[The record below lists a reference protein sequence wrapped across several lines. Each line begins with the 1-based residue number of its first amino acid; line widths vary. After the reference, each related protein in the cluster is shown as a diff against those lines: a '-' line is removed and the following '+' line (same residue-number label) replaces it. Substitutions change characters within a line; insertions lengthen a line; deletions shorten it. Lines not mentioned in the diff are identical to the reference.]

1 MRRQPPA
8 LFGMVVPDWGSECT
22 SEIAGFGASTPLSM
36 ETRAQRAKIYM
47 EVSLLMRYNSASD
60 IFLAAAEGFEAMAS
74 KRWRDALHKLR
85 TQLGTDSNTDEL
97 GKKTLAKHSVYYMLA
112 SGVPG
117 LISFLSIA
125 IYSRLLPPD
134 EYGIFALVIANTMM
148 VQSITYQWIK
158 VSITRFLPAYRETPR
173 VLLDSILISYLI
185 VCGLTGIVGLSLF
198 LLTSNVSTRLLILVG
213 TLLLW
218 ASTWFD
224 LNLEAARASLQ
235 PARYAWMNML
245 RSASAILI
253 GVTLVL
259 LGWGAYGLLCGHLVS
274 ALIASASSTR
284 SLWSLKQLR
293 WHAEVIRKILRYGLP
308 LTANFAVRYV
318 ITTSDRLL
326 IGYFL
331 GAAAAGLY
339 AAGYDLGWRL
349 LTLLFSSIEL
359 AVTPL
364 VFQAFERYDRARAI
378 NFLAQVRTLT
388 WAVSAPVAAAL
399 IAAPQP
405 LVELTLGTRFRESA
419 LVVIPW
425 IALAYLMFVIMNFY
439 NYAFKLGLRTE
450 LQVLVMAVGAG
461 VNVLLNLLLIPTL
474 KLVGAAIA
482 TAAAFGAAALLSYT
496 LSQKVIPMRMQ
507 IEDIAKITLA
517 VILMAGVLRLLPLLH
532 GFWGV
537 IQVLLVGS
545 GVYLGSLWILNPG
558 NLRSRVH
565 RVVSSLKE
573 AS

>member
-1 MRRQPPA
+1 LQQADGFETMASRRWQNA
-8 LFGMVVPDWGSECT
+8 LRH
-22 SEIAGFGASTPLSM
+22 L
-36 ETRAQRAKIYM
+36 RAQLSIG
-47 EVSLLMRYNSASD
+47 SS
-60 IFLAAAEGFEAMAS
+60 
-74 KRWRDALHKLR
+74 
-85 TQLGTDSNTDEL
+85 TDEL

-117 LISFLSIA
+117 LVSFLSIA
-125 IYSRLLPPD
+125 IYSRLLPPS
-134 EYGIFALVIANTMM
+134 EYGIFALVIANTLM
-148 VQSITYQWIK
+148 VQSIAYQWIK

-185 VCGLTGIVGLSLF
+185 VCGLTGIAGLSLY
-198 LLTSNVSTRLLILVG
+198 LLTPNPSTRSLIAVG

-245 RSASAILI
+245 RSVSALLI
-253 GVTLVL
+253 GVPFVL
-259 LGWGAYGLLCGHLVS
+259 LGWGAYGLLCGHLAS

-284 SLWSLKQLR
+284 SLWSIRQLG
-293 WHAEVIRKILRYGLP
+293 WHADTIRKILRYGLP

-349 LTLLFSSIEL
+349 LTLLFASIEL

-364 VFQAFERYDRARAI
+364 VFQAFERYDRARAV
-378 NFLAQVRTLT
+378 NFLSQVRTLT
-388 WAVSAPVAAAL
+388 WGVSAPVAAAL

-405 LVELTLGTRFRESA
+405 LVELTLGHRFRESA
-419 LVVIPW
+419 LAILPW
-425 IALAYLMFVIMNFY
+425 IALAYLFYVIMNFY

-461 VNVLLNLLLIPTL
+461 VNILLNLFLIPTL

-482 TAAAFGAAALLSYT
+482 TTIAFGAAALISYL

-507 IEDIAKITLA
+507 IEDIAKITFA
-517 VILMAGVLRLLPLLH
+517 VILMAGVLYLLPLLP

-545 GVYLGSLWILNPG
+545 GVYLGGLWFLNPS
-558 NLRSRVH
+558 NLQSHVRHVLN
-565 RVVSSLKE
+565 SLRE
-573 AS
+573 VR